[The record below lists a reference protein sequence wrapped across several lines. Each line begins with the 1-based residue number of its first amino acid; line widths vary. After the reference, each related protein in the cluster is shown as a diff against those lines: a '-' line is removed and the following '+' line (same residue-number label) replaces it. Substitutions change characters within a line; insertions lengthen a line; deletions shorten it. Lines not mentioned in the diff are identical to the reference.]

1 MRLFLAA
8 INSQDARTLLT
19 SNQINRYRKRSGVP
33 VTIDHC
39 LVLGIEVDEGFGAGS
54 QGATVVTDD
63 LVVLKEH
70 SGQPVILLL

>member
-19 SNQINRYRKRSGVP
+19 SNQFNRYRKRSGVP
-33 VTIDHC
+33 VTTDHC
-39 LVLGIEVDEGFGAGS
+39 LVLGIEVDECFAAGS
-54 QGATVVTDD
+54 VGATVMTDD

-70 SGQPVILLL
+70 SGQPVIPLL